1 MPKMMTSAIAIM
13 ALSLGLPAVAAD
25 EAPAMDPLAQA
36 KEAVSDVVKP
46 VERWA
51 GQKPEETAESGVTEE
66 GADMEDAAS
75 TADDAATESEAAME
89 GAATTVDEATAES
102 EAAMDGEST
111 MESDAAM
118 DGAATAEGEAAM
130 DGEVAAESE
139 HSMDAESEAAMDGEA
154 AMEGEQ
160 GAEAGMA
167 EGDAAG
173 WRDRGPDSHG

>member
-1 MPKMMTSAIAIM
+1 
-13 ALSLGLPAVAAD
+13 
-25 EAPAMDPLAQA
+25 
-36 KEAVSDVVKP
+36 
-46 VERWA
+46 
-51 GQKPEETAESGVTEE
+51 
-66 GADMEDAAS
+66 
-75 TADDAATESEAAME
+75 
-89 GAATTVDEATAES
+89 
-102 EAAMDGEST
+102 
-111 MESDAAM
+111 
-118 DGAATAEGEAAM
+118 M